1 MVQAVARQ
9 VQQLDIFQA
18 LKDVNIQSAQ
28 GVVGQDDFFQ
38 LSGRVEDMRWQSRQ
52 LVEGQVDVFKLNNGF
67 EEKNCVSGRQQK
79 KKVSTKESEMN

>member
-67 EEKNCVSGRQQK
+67 EEKIVLVVGSKRKRYLQK
-79 KKVSTKESEMN
+79 NLK